1 MVKRIL
7 ILSDTHGAFERT
19 KAIIDKFG
27 PFGMIL
33 HCGDY
38 LYHGPR
44 NPIPADYD
52 PISLSTL
59 FKDIGDRLVGVKGNC
74 DSEIDLTLI
83 GKDRLP
89 DSRVLHINGLDI
101 YLCHGHR
108 NESPPFERGLVI
120 NGHTHLRRLVR
131 EGSLLLLN
139 PGSPSLPKD
148 VSPGSFA
155 TIDFEKREIS
165 VFNLTGARSTGETF

>member
-1 MVKRIL
+1 MVERVL

-19 KAIIDKFG
+19 KTLIDCFG
-27 PFGMIL
+27 PFEMIL

-44 NPIPADYD
+44 NSIPADYD

-59 FKDIGDRLVGVKGNC
+59 FKDMGYRLVGVKGNC

-89 DSRVLHINGLDI
+89 DSRVVHINGLEI
-101 YLCHGHR
+101 YLFHGHR
-108 NESPPFERGLVI
+108 NENPPFERGLVI
-120 NGHTHLRRLVR
+120 SGHTHLRGLMRKGFLF
-131 EGSLLLLN
+131 LLN

-148 VSPGSFA
+148 ESTGSFG
-155 TIDFEKREIS
+155 TIDFKKREIS
-165 VFNLTGARSTGETF
+165 IFNLTGVKSAGETF